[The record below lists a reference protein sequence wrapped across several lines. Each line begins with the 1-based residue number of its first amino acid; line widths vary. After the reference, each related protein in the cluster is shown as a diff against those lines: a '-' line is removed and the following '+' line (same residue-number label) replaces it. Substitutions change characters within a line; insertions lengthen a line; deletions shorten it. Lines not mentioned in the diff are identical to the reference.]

1 MLHLWGS
8 FHIFDL
14 LSKIVENEGVPPM
27 QHDVPQAKEALI
39 LEAARKRFAYYG
51 FSKVTMDEIA
61 SDVGLAK
68 PSLYYYFP
76 TKENLFRAVVRHE
89 QEAFTRDI
97 ETMLKRE
104 AGAGEKLREY
114 VDLRVT
120 LFRELVN
127 LSALGVQ
134 SWAEVSSIF
143 GDLFKT
149 LEEQELKLIHTV
161 LHEGKA
167 SGELEIANPAHTA
180 RLILHV
186 LHGLRLRTFYTGRS
200 PHPENGVY
208 ADLKKDSDHLIDLL
222 LHGMKRQPS
231 H

>member
-1 MLHLWGS
+1 MPH
-8 FHIFDL
+8 
-14 LSKIVENEGVPPM
+14 EG
-27 QHDVPQAKEALI
+27 PQAKETLI

-76 TKENLFRAVVRHE
+76 TKENLFRAVIGHE
-89 QEAFTRDI
+89 QEKFTRDI
-97 ETMLKRE
+97 ELMLKKDAP
-104 AGAGEKLREY
+104 AGHKLREY
-114 VDLRVT
+114 VDMRIR

-143 GDLFKT
+143 GDLFKS
-149 LEEQELKLIHTV
+149 LEEQELKLLHAV
-161 LHEGKA
+161 LLAGKG
-167 SGELEIANPAHTA
+167 SGELELINPAQTA
-180 RLILHV
+180 RLILHA
-186 LHGLRLRTFYTGRS
+186 LHGLRLRTFYTGRA
-200 PHPENGVY
+200 PHAENGVY
-208 ADLKKDSDHLIDLL
+208 TDLKKDSDHLIDLL
-222 LHGMKRQPS
+222 LNGMRRQSS

>member
-1 MLHLWGS
+1 M
-8 FHIFDL
+8 
-14 LSKIVENEGVPPM
+14 E
-27 QHDVPQAKEALI
+27 DVHPQAKEDLI
-39 LEAARKRFAYYG
+39 RTAARKRFAYYG

-76 TKENLFRAVVRHE
+76 TKEKLFRAVIRHE
-89 QEAFTRDI
+89 QQEFARDI
-97 ETMLKRE
+97 ALMLKKD
-104 AGAGEKLREY
+104 APAGEKLRTY
-114 VDLRVT
+114 VEVRIS

-134 SWAEVSSIF
+134 TWAEVSSMF

-149 LEEQELKLIHTV
+149 LEEQELKLIHAI
-161 LHEGKA
+161 LLAGKA
-167 SGELEIANPAHTA
+167 AGELALANPAQTA

-186 LHGLRLRTFYTGRS
+186 LHGLRLRAFAGGRPPQVDHSFYT
-200 PHPENGVY
+200 
-208 ADLKKDSDHLIDLL
+208 DLKKESDHLIDLL
-222 LHGMKRQPS
+222 LDGMKRQSS